1 MKVQQCCEANREEP
15 GFAVGWTL
23 AIVRMVREG
32 LSDEEMPEQE
42 LKEVRGA
49 MREQGNGRLY
59 QGVFR
64 GE

>member
-1 MKVQQCCEANREEP
+1 MKQIEEKTWVC
-15 GFAVGWTL
+15 VGWTL

-42 LKEVRGA
+42 LKGSEGGPCGSR
-49 MREQGNGRLY
+49 GNGRLY